1 MKTIDSIVKFRIN
14 AASAK
19 PSPPVG
25 PILGQHGLNIME
37 FCKDFNAKTK
47 HIKPSIVVPVTL
59 TVYEDKTYEYK
70 VGTPSNSFFI
80 KNGANVK
87 KGSSLP
93 GQNNTL
99 TISIKAIY
107 ELAKLKASS
116 EAEVK
121 AYCKMLVGSAKS
133 MGFKI
138 N

>member
-37 FCKDFNAKTK
+37 FCKEFNARTK
-47 HIKPSIVVPVTL
+47 HIKTTIVVPVTL
-59 TVYEDKTYEYK
+59 TIYEDKNYDFK

-80 KNGANVK
+80 KNGAKIK

-93 GQNNTL
+93 GQTNEL
-99 TISIKAIY
+99 SLSIKAIY
-107 ELAKLKASS
+107 ELAKLKATS
-116 EAEVK
+116 EAEIK
-121 AYCKMLVGSAKS
+121 AYCQMLVGSAKS
-133 MGFKI
+133 MGIKI